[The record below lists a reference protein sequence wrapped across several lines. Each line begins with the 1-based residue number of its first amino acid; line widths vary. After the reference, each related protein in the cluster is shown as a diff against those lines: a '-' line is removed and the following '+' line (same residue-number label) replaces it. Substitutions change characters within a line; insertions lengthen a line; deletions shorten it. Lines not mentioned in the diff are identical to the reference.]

1 MANIWK
7 ADMNH
12 LFSQQFGMISARQ
25 LIEKGCSERTIRRMA
40 SEGALQ
46 TVLPGVFRS
55 PSWPMGREQ
64 LMVAGCLRNSAAA
77 LAFTTAGQIHG
88 LRKMFDD
95 RVHLLVPHG
104 SSPDLPGLVVH
115 RCRKIDPEDIVPL
128 GNGMRV
134 TSVARTLFDVGGV
147 IGHRRVVSAL
157 ENALDRKLV
166 NMDAMSEVTLRLFHR
181 RRPGSLEIRS
191 ALMARSD
198 WTSAL
203 QSDLEVR
210 VLAAIRRAGLPMPV
224 VQYELLFEDGH
235 IVRFDFA
242 WPHVRVAL
250 EVDHSFWH
258 VGSEESRKDK
268 QRDRKVATLS
278 WQTLR
283 ITEDD
288 VRVGLDGVML
298 DLAAVIRAAEIFMGV
313 KSA

>member
-181 RRPGSLEIRS
+181 RRPGSREIRS
-191 ALMARSD
+191 ALLARSD

-224 VQYELLFEDGH
+224 VQYELSFEDGH

-242 WPHVRVAL
+242 WPHIRVAL

-298 DLAAVIRAAEIFMGV
+298 DLAAIIRAAEIFMGV

>member
-1 MANIWK
+1 
-7 ADMNH
+7 MNH

-181 RRPGSLEIRS
+181 RRPGSREIRS
-191 ALMARSD
+191 ALLARSD

-210 VLAAIRRAGLPMPV
+210 VLAAIRRAGLPIPV
-224 VQYELLFEDGH
+224 VQYELSFEDGH

-242 WPHVRVAL
+242 WPHIRVAL

-258 VGSEESRKDK
+258 VGSEESRNDK

-298 DLAAVIRAAEIFMGV
+298 DLAAIIRAAEIFMGV

>member
-64 LMVAGCLRNSAAA
+64 LMVAGCLRNSDAA

-115 RCRKIDPEDIVPL
+115 RCRKIDPEDIVPV

-166 NMDAMSEVTLRLFHR
+166 NMDTMSEVTLRLFHR
-181 RRPGSLEIRS
+181 RRPGSREIRS
-191 ALMARSD
+191 ALLARSD

-224 VQYELLFEDGH
+224 VQYELSFEDGH

-242 WPHVRVAL
+242 WPHIRVAL

-268 QRDRKVATLS
+268 QRDRKVATLN

>member
-1 MANIWK
+1 
-7 ADMNH
+7 MNH

-181 RRPGSLEIRS
+181 RRPGSREIRS
-191 ALMARSD
+191 ALLARSD

-210 VLAAIRRAGLPMPV
+210 VLAAIRRAGLPIPV
-224 VQYELLFEDGH
+224 VQYELSFEDGH

-242 WPHVRVAL
+242 WPHIRVAL

-283 ITEDD
+283 ITEDV

-298 DLAAVIRAAEIFMGV
+298 DLAAIIRAAEIFMGV

>member
-181 RRPGSLEIRS
+181 RRPGSREIRS
-191 ALMARSD
+191 ALLARSD

-210 VLAAIRRAGLPMPV
+210 VLAAIRRAGLPIPV
-224 VQYELLFEDGH
+224 VQYELSFEDGH

-242 WPHVRVAL
+242 WPHIRVAL

-258 VGSEESRKDK
+258 VGSEESRNDK

-298 DLAAVIRAAEIFMGV
+298 DLAAIIRAAEIFMGV

>member
-104 SSPDLPGLVVH
+104 SSPELPGLVVH
-115 RCRKIDPEDIVPL
+115 RCRKINPEDVVPL

-157 ENALDRKLV
+157 ENAIDRKLV
-166 NMDAMSEVTLRLFHR
+166 NMEAMSEVTLRLFHR
-181 RRPGSLEIRS
+181 RRPGSREIRS
-191 ALMARSD
+191 ALLARSD

-224 VQYELLFEDGH
+224 VQYELSFEDGH

-242 WPHVRVAL
+242 WPHIRVAL

-268 QRDRKVATLS
+268 QRDRKVATLN

>member
-1 MANIWK
+1 
-7 ADMNH
+7 MNH

-181 RRPGSLEIRS
+181 RRPGSREIRS
-191 ALMARSD
+191 ALLARSD

-210 VLAAIRRAGLPMPV
+210 VLAAIRRAGVPMPV
-224 VQYELLFEDGH
+224 VQYELSFEDGH

-242 WPHVRVAL
+242 WPHIRVAL

-298 DLAAVIRAAEIFMGV
+298 DLAAIIRAAEIFMGV

>member
-1 MANIWK
+1 
-7 ADMNH
+7 MNH

-95 RVHLLVPHG
+95 QVHLLVPHG

-181 RRPGSLEIRS
+181 RRPGSREIRS
-191 ALMARSD
+191 ALLARSD

-224 VQYELLFEDGH
+224 VQYELSFEDGH

-242 WPHVRVAL
+242 WPHIRVAL

-298 DLAAVIRAAEIFMGV
+298 DLAAIIRAAEIFMGV

>member
-64 LMVAGCLRNSAAA
+64 LMVAGCLRHSAAA

-181 RRPGSLEIRS
+181 RRPGSREIRS
-191 ALMARSD
+191 ALLARSD

-224 VQYELLFEDGH
+224 VQYELSFEDGH

-242 WPHVRVAL
+242 WPHIRVAL

-298 DLAAVIRAAEIFMGV
+298 DLAAIIRAAEIFMGV

>member
-1 MANIWK
+1 LRVTSRGLGDVYK
-7 ADMNH
+7 
-12 LFSQQFGMISARQ
+12 RQ
-25 LIEKGCSERTIRRMA
+25 
-40 SEGALQ
+40 
-46 TVLPGVFRS
+46 
-55 PSWPMGREQ
+55 
-64 LMVAGCLRNSAAA
+64 
-77 LAFTTAGQIHG
+77 QIHG
-88 LRKMFDD
+88 LRKMFDH

-104 SSPDLPGLVVH
+104 ASPILPGLVVH
-115 RCRKIDPEDIVPL
+115 RCRKIDQGDVIDL

-181 RRPGSLEIRS
+181 RRPGSREIRS
-191 ALMARSD
+191 ALLARSD

-203 QSDLEVR
+203 QSDLEVQ
-210 VLAAIRRAGLPMPV
+210 VLSAIRRTGLPVPD
-224 VQYELLFEDGH
+224 VQYELSFEDGH

-258 VGSEESRKDK
+258 AGSEESRKDK
-268 QRDRKVATLS
+268 SRDRKVAALG

-283 ITEDD
+283 ITEED
-288 VRVGLDGVML
+288 VRIGLDGVMA
-298 DLAAVIRAAEIFMGV
+298 DLAAVIGTATTFWA
-313 KSA
+313 

>member
-166 NMDAMSEVTLRLFHR
+166 NMDTMSEVTLRLFHR
-181 RRPGSLEIRS
+181 RRPGSREIRS
-191 ALMARSD
+191 ALLARSD

-224 VQYELLFEDGH
+224 VQYELSFEDGH

-242 WPHVRVAL
+242 WPHIRVAL

-268 QRDRKVATLS
+268 QRDRKVATLN

>member
-181 RRPGSLEIRS
+181 RRPGSREIRS
-191 ALMARSD
+191 ALLARSD

-224 VQYELLFEDGH
+224 VQYELSFEDGH

-242 WPHVRVAL
+242 WPHIRVAL

-258 VGSEESRKDK
+258 VGSEESRNDK

-298 DLAAVIRAAEIFMGV
+298 DLAAIIRAAEIFMGV

>member
-181 RRPGSLEIRS
+181 RRPGSREIRS
-191 ALMARSD
+191 ALLARSD

-210 VLAAIRRAGLPMPV
+210 VLAAIRRAGLPIPV
-224 VQYELLFEDGH
+224 VQYELSFEDGH

-242 WPHVRVAL
+242 WPHIRVAL

-298 DLAAVIRAAEIFMGV
+298 DLAAIIRAAEIFMGV

>member
-1 MANIWK
+1 
-7 ADMNH
+7 MNH

-115 RCRKIDPEDIVPL
+115 RCRKIDPEDVVPL

-181 RRPGSLEIRS
+181 RRPGSREIRS
-191 ALMARSD
+191 ALLARSD

-224 VQYELLFEDGH
+224 VQYELSFEDGH

-242 WPHVRVAL
+242 WPHIRVAL

-298 DLAAVIRAAEIFMGV
+298 DLAAIIRAAEIFMGV

>member
-1 MANIWK
+1 
-7 ADMNH
+7 MNH

-181 RRPGSLEIRS
+181 RRPGSREIRS
-191 ALMARSD
+191 ALLARSD

-210 VLAAIRRAGLPMPV
+210 VLAAIRRAGLPIPV
-224 VQYELLFEDGH
+224 VQYELSFEDGH

-242 WPHVRVAL
+242 WPHIRVAL

-298 DLAAVIRAAEIFMGV
+298 DLAAIIRAAEIFMGV

>member
-1 MANIWK
+1 
-7 ADMNH
+7 MNH

-181 RRPGSLEIRS
+181 RRPGSREIRS
-191 ALMARSD
+191 ALLARSD

-224 VQYELLFEDGH
+224 VQYELSFEDGH

-242 WPHVRVAL
+242 WPHIRVAL

-298 DLAAVIRAAEIFMGV
+298 DLAAIIRAAEIFMGV

>member
-166 NMDAMSEVTLRLFHR
+166 NMDAMSEVTFRLFHR
-181 RRPGSLEIRS
+181 RRPGSREIRS

-224 VQYELLFEDGH
+224 VQYELSFEDGH

-242 WPHVRVAL
+242 WPHIRVAL

-298 DLAAVIRAAEIFMGV
+298 DLAAIIRAAEIFMGV

>member
-1 MANIWK
+1 
-7 ADMNH
+7 MNH

-181 RRPGSLEIRS
+181 RRPGSREIRS

-224 VQYELLFEDGH
+224 VQYELFFEDGH

-242 WPHVRVAL
+242 WPHIRVAL

-288 VRVGLDGVML
+288 VSVGLDGVML

>member
-1 MANIWK
+1 
-7 ADMNH
+7 MNH

-64 LMVAGCLRNSAAA
+64 LMVAGCLRNSAGA

-115 RCRKIDPEDIVPL
+115 RCRKIDPEDVVPL

-181 RRPGSLEIRS
+181 RRPGSREIRS
-191 ALMARSD
+191 ALLARSD

-224 VQYELLFEDGH
+224 VQYELSFEDGH

-242 WPHVRVAL
+242 WPHIRVAL

-298 DLAAVIRAAEIFMGV
+298 DLAAIIRAAEIFMGV

>member
-1 MANIWK
+1 
-7 ADMNH
+7 MNH

-166 NMDAMSEVTLRLFHR
+166 NMDTMSEVTLRLFHR
-181 RRPGSLEIRS
+181 RRPGSREIRS
-191 ALMARSD
+191 ALLARSD

-224 VQYELLFEDGH
+224 VQYELSFEDGH

-242 WPHVRVAL
+242 WPHIRVAL

-298 DLAAVIRAAEIFMGV
+298 DLAAIIRAAEIFMGV

>member
-181 RRPGSLEIRS
+181 RRPGSREIRS
-191 ALMARSD
+191 ALLARSD

-210 VLAAIRRAGLPMPV
+210 VLAAIRRAGVPMPV
-224 VQYELLFEDGH
+224 VQYELSFEDGH

-242 WPHVRVAL
+242 WPHIRVAL

-298 DLAAVIRAAEIFMGV
+298 DLAAIIRAAEIFMGV

>member
-64 LMVAGCLRNSAAA
+64 LMVAGCLRNSDAA

-181 RRPGSLEIRS
+181 RRPGSREIRS
-191 ALMARSD
+191 ALLARSD

-224 VQYELLFEDGH
+224 VQYELSFEDGH

-242 WPHVRVAL
+242 WPHIRVAL

-298 DLAAVIRAAEIFMGV
+298 DLAAIIRAAEIFMGV

>member
-1 MANIWK
+1 
-7 ADMNH
+7 
-12 LFSQQFGMISARQ
+12 MISARQ

-181 RRPGSLEIRS
+181 RRPGSREIRS
-191 ALMARSD
+191 ALLARSD

-224 VQYELLFEDGH
+224 VQYELSFEDGH

-242 WPHVRVAL
+242 WPHIRVAL

-298 DLAAVIRAAEIFMGV
+298 DLAAIIRAAEIFMGV

>member
-181 RRPGSLEIRS
+181 RRPGSREIRS

-242 WPHVRVAL
+242 WPHIRVAL

-288 VRVGLDGVML
+288 VSVGLDGVML

>member
-64 LMVAGCLRNSAAA
+64 LMVAGCLRNSDAA

-104 SSPDLPGLVVH
+104 SSPELPGLVVH
-115 RCRKIDPEDIVPL
+115 RCRKINPEDVVPL

-157 ENALDRKLV
+157 ENAIDRKLV
-166 NMDAMSEVTLRLFHR
+166 NMEAMSEVTLRLFHR
-181 RRPGSLEIRS
+181 RRPGSREIRS
-191 ALMARSD
+191 ALLARSD

-224 VQYELLFEDGH
+224 VQYELSFEDGH

-242 WPHVRVAL
+242 WPHIRVAL

-268 QRDRKVATLS
+268 QRDRKVATLN

-298 DLAAVIRAAEIFMGV
+298 DLAAIIRAAEIFMGV

>member
-181 RRPGSLEIRS
+181 RRPGSREIRS

-224 VQYELLFEDGH
+224 VQYELFIEDGH

-242 WPHVRVAL
+242 WPHIRVAL

-288 VRVGLDGVML
+288 VSVGLDGVML

>member
-1 MANIWK
+1 
-7 ADMNH
+7 MNH

-55 PSWPMGREQ
+55 PAWPMGREQ

-181 RRPGSLEIRS
+181 RRPGSREIRS

-242 WPHVRVAL
+242 WPHIRVAL

>member
-1 MANIWK
+1 
-7 ADMNH
+7 MNH

-181 RRPGSLEIRS
+181 RRPGSREIRS
-191 ALMARSD
+191 ALLARSD

-224 VQYELLFEDGH
+224 VQYELSFEDGH

-242 WPHVRVAL
+242 WPHIRVAL

-258 VGSEESRKDK
+258 VGSEESRNDK

-298 DLAAVIRAAEIFMGV
+298 DLAAIIRAAEIFMGV

>member
-1 MANIWK
+1 
-7 ADMNH
+7 MNH

-181 RRPGSLEIRS
+181 RRPGSREIRS
-191 ALMARSD
+191 ALLARSD

-224 VQYELLFEDGH
+224 VQYELSFEDGH

-242 WPHVRVAL
+242 WPHIRVAL

-268 QRDRKVATLS
+268 QRDRKVATLN

>member
-64 LMVAGCLRNSAAA
+64 LMVAGCLRNSDAA

-104 SSPDLPGLVVH
+104 SSPELPGLVVH
-115 RCRKIDPEDIVPL
+115 RCRKINPEDVVPL

-157 ENALDRKLV
+157 ENAIDRKLV
-166 NMDAMSEVTLRLFHR
+166 NMEAMSEVTLRLFHR
-181 RRPGSLEIRS
+181 RRPGSREIRS
-191 ALMARSD
+191 ALLARSD

-210 VLAAIRRAGLPMPV
+210 VLAAIRRAGVPMPV
-224 VQYELLFEDGH
+224 VQYELSFEDGH

-242 WPHVRVAL
+242 WPHIRVAL

-268 QRDRKVATLS
+268 QRDRKVATLN

-298 DLAAVIRAAEIFMGV
+298 DLAAIIRAAEIFMGV

>member
-115 RCRKIDPEDIVPL
+115 RCRKIDPEDIVPV

-166 NMDAMSEVTLRLFHR
+166 NMDTMSEVTLRLFHR
-181 RRPGSLEIRS
+181 RRPGSREIRS
-191 ALMARSD
+191 ALLARSD

-224 VQYELLFEDGH
+224 VQYELSFEDGH

-242 WPHVRVAL
+242 WPHIRVAL

-298 DLAAVIRAAEIFMGV
+298 DLAAIIRAAEIFMGV

>member
-1 MANIWK
+1 
-7 ADMNH
+7 MNH

-64 LMVAGCLRNSAAA
+64 LMVAGCLRNSDAA

-104 SSPDLPGLVVH
+104 SSPELPGLVVH
-115 RCRKIDPEDIVPL
+115 RCRKINPEDVVPL

-157 ENALDRKLV
+157 ENAIDRKLV
-166 NMDAMSEVTLRLFHR
+166 NMEAMSEVTLRLFHR
-181 RRPGSLEIRS
+181 RRPGSREIRS
-191 ALMARSD
+191 ALLARSD

-224 VQYELLFEDGH
+224 VQYELSFEDGH

-242 WPHVRVAL
+242 WPHIRVAL

-268 QRDRKVATLS
+268 QRDRKVATLN

>member
-115 RCRKIDPEDIVPL
+115 RCRKIDPEDVVPL

-181 RRPGSLEIRS
+181 RRPGSREIRS
-191 ALMARSD
+191 ALLARSD

-224 VQYELLFEDGH
+224 VQYELSFEDGH

-242 WPHVRVAL
+242 WPHIRVAL

-298 DLAAVIRAAEIFMGV
+298 DLAAIIRAAEIFMGV

>member
-181 RRPGSLEIRS
+181 RRPGSREIRS

-242 WPHVRVAL
+242 WPHIRVAL

>member
-1 MANIWK
+1 
-7 ADMNH
+7 
-12 LFSQQFGMISARQ
+12 MISARQ

-166 NMDAMSEVTLRLFHR
+166 NMDTMSEVTLRLFHR
-181 RRPGSLEIRS
+181 RRPGSREIRS
-191 ALMARSD
+191 ALLARSD

-224 VQYELLFEDGH
+224 VQYELSFEDGH

-242 WPHVRVAL
+242 WPHIRVAL

-298 DLAAVIRAAEIFMGV
+298 DLAAIIRAAEIFMGV

>member
-1 MANIWK
+1 
-7 ADMNH
+7 MNH

-181 RRPGSLEIRS
+181 RRPGSREIRS

-242 WPHVRVAL
+242 WPHIRVAL

>member
-1 MANIWK
+1 
-7 ADMNH
+7 MNH

-181 RRPGSLEIRS
+181 RRPGSREIRS

-242 WPHVRVAL
+242 WPHIRVAL

-288 VRVGLDGVML
+288 VSVGLDGVML